1 MDEQK
6 MLNTLDSLYNKALDG
21 IPMVSKSVDELVDD
35 YMKKESSPGKA
46 AKALIKNQ
54 IIKCGTSGF
63 LSGLGGALT
72 LAVTLPANITS
83 VLYVQLRM
91 IAAIAKIG
99 GYDLNSDRVQTL
111 VYVCLTGSAAADVF
125 KQAGIKV
132 GNKFANAMINKIP
145 GKALTAINQKVGFR
159 LITKYGTK
167 GAVNLVKVVPVAG
180 GIVGGAIDV
189 GSTKVIAENAYKIFI
204 EKA

>member
-145 GKALTAINQKVGFR
+145 GKALMAINQKVGFR